1 MVVEDDALAG
11 RSLCRWLRREGHQVV
26 LVSRL
31 DDALRLVEGEP
42 EFDGVLTD
50 VELEDGAS
58 GLELLEVLRRQKPE
72 QLKIIMSGAAIPA
85 HVTLTPGVEAFF
97 EKPLRLEA
105 LSALLQR

>member
-1 MVVEDDALAG
+1 MVVE
-11 RSLCRWLRREGHQVV
+11 
-26 LVSRL
+26 

-50 VELEDGAS
+50 VE
-58 GLELLEVLRRQKPE
+58 LEVLRRQKPE